1 MNPIKVTPALRAEFT
16 REIQNSTSLEMRK
29 VVLSVEDDD
38 AAYFLISSA
47 FRDLGPGLELHRV
60 EDGDAAL
67 EFLNRQGAHPDAPRP
82 SLVLL
87 DMNLP
92 KLTGPEVLARIQG
105 SDVLRDIPVVVFSS
119 SKAQGDRTRCL
130 ALGAKDFITKP
141 SNYEAFKRAI
151 GQAFGYAEV
160 TPDR

>member
-1 MNPIKVTPALRAEFT
+1 MP
-16 REIQNSTSLEMRK
+16 K

-47 FRDLGPGLELHRV
+47 FHDFGPDVELHRV

-67 EFLNRQGAHPDAPRP
+67 EFLNRQGPYANAPRP
-82 SLVLL
+82 SLILL

-92 KLTGPEVLARIQG
+92 KLTGPEILARMQT
-105 SDVLRDIPVVVFSS
+105 SDVLRSIPAVVFSS
-119 SKAQGDRTRCL
+119 SKAHADRTRCL
-130 ALGAKDFITKP
+130 ALGAKEFITKP
-141 SNYEAFKRAI
+141 STYEAFKRAI
-151 GQAFGYAEV
+151 GHALGYAEV

>member
-1 MNPIKVTPALRAEFT
+1 MQNPTLY
-16 REIQNSTSLEMRK
+16 EMRK

-47 FRDLGPGLELHRV
+47 FRDLSPDLELHRV

-67 EFLNRQGAHPDAPRP
+67 EFLNRKGSYADARRP
-82 SLVLL
+82 SLILL

-92 KLTGPEVLARIQG
+92 KLTGPEVLARMQG
-105 SDVLRDIPVVVFSS
+105 SDVLHDIPVVVFSS
-119 SKAQGDRTRCL
+119 SKVEADRTKCL
-130 ALGAKDFITKP
+130 ALGAKEYITKP

-151 GQAFGYAEV
+151 RHAFGYAEV